1 MKHKHHIIPRY
12 EDGSDD
18 PSNIVELTV
27 TQHAMWHFAEWQR
40 KGNKED
46 FLAWKG
52 LTGTMKID
60 EMAIEL
66 MRIGGSKSGKSTGK
80 SLGEKYG
87 PITGPENFRK
97 NRHHP
102 NVVENRSKNGRRV
115 VPLMNSHPN
124 TKKTQL
130 ENTASGCEKR
140 KKRVRVEEVSTGDSW
155 DFPSV
160 AEGAR
165 SLGLS
170 SPGLARLARGER
182 ICYKGYTAEYV

>member
-1 MKHKHHIIPRY
+1 MKHKHHIIPQY
-12 EDGSDD
+12 EGGPDN
-18 PSNIVELTV
+18 PSNLVELTV

-40 KGNKED
+40 KGSKED

-52 LTGTMKID
+52 LTGAMKMD

-66 MRIGGSKSGKSTGK
+66 MKIGGSKGGKSTGK
-80 SLGEKYG
+80 LLGEKYG

-97 NRHHP
+97 HQHHP
-102 NVVENRSKNGRRV
+102 NVEENRSKNGRRV
-115 VPLMNSHPN
+115 VSLMNSHPN
-124 TKKTQL
+124 TKKTQT

-140 KKRVRVEEVSTGDSW
+140 KKKLRVKEVSTGKSW
-155 DFPSV
+155 EFPSV

-165 SLGLS
+165 SLGLC

-182 ICYKGYTAEYV
+182 TRYKGYTAEYL